1 VFYTHR
7 VLKGL
12 DTEAQLH
19 EFLTASPSNV
29 AVMGADAEPPAPL
42 KVLKSMTVGKQH
54 YYFVGQ

>member
-1 VFYTHR
+1 

-29 AVMGADAEPPAPL
+29 AVMAADAEPPAPL
-42 KVLKSMTVGKQH
+42 KVLKSMMVGQQQ
-54 YYFVGQ
+54 YFFVGQ